1 MAEYNNYNTS
11 PIRRRNPIGM
21 NVAAFA
27 DVISKLDTKYQQ
39 IAQQQSAI
47 DMALAQLP
55 VNAAED
61 AWRMGL
67 ADDIHKQIDSI
78 DNPNDKYL
86 ASITAPKQIIS
97 RPDVIGRIRAQAEY
111 DNFVKQTQDRKDLTE
126 DDKAWALANNPYSY
140 QDTRDSNGRI
150 IGGTMWK
157 ANRTPVGIID
167 YNKILAEAKQLVF
180 QEAGGS
186 TDVVFHDAE
195 GKETTDPSKIAG
207 IMYTKNN
214 KWESID
220 KNKLNDILESAIDNT
235 PGARARL
242 DQDWEVANWKYSQM
256 SPEEQEINKP
266 TELFSSNGKKYTK
279 QEWYNNKFG
288 RAVNSMSGMNR
299 TTSIDYDN
307 NYSTF
312 MQARAAGTINSYNN
326 SSSPVDITTSLGTP
340 AYVETENVI
349 NKAFGKVESGI
360 QDLENI
366 IPGLKT
372 SPLWINAKNT
382 GDYTKMPHII
392 KGGRVY
398 KSLTPE
404 EKINVDQKLRDFND
418 NASLVNSVK
427 SKGGDYEAI
436 AFNGSFTT
444 GGELPGNNKYTT
456 SYMKMYDDF
465 VGEGN
470 TKLKYAFD
478 TEVELNNFAKES
490 GLNRSDYTIGRNEK
504 GMPCIIMNKNNTKN
518 YRALVIY
525 NESYQ
530 AKPGFWASLGSA
542 LGLNNDVYKGV
553 IGIDDKGVHHAN
565 LKVAQNLKRTSSYTP
580 PTQATT
586 LDGLNYYFKTVSD
599 KAKQVEQSLATN
611 RTATTTKHF
620 ELPAVANLKLAGA
633 DASEIKSALNTAAN
647 NIIGMNGSQYEIAS
661 FDEDTQTLSDKN
673 IKDRTALL
681 NDIKSYLLENKS
693 DLELI
698 LGTRIIDG
706 KAGYAIQIPKV
717 WNKSKNTFVDG
728 DMPVTELVIFN
739 PNDPILKS
747 MVDDT
752 KFKAAVTYDRLSRI
766 NGARHT
772 TFENDEVLFD
782 EQGNPH
788 INGIPATRTAAISYL
803 DKDQAYR
810 ELRDAVPT
818 GVKIVD
824 NKIQMTQNFSNSISN
839 FVKDYYGYEPGSS
852 ASSDKIIEL
861 VSQMINELR

>member
-1 MAEYNNYNTS
+1 MPYGLSNY
-11 PIRRRNPIGM
+11 RRTPIGL
-21 NVAAFA
+21 NTAAFA
-27 DVISKLDTKYQQ
+27 DVVGIIRNNSLQAD
-39 IAQQQSAI
+39 QQQSAI
-47 DMALAQLP
+47 DLALAQLP

-61 AWRMGL
+61 EWRTNLSDEIRAGGENIENPADRL
-67 ADDIHKQIDSI
+67 AYYTKAAGNIF
-78 DNPNDKYL
+78 N
-86 ASITAPKQIIS
+86 
-97 RPDVIGRIRAQAEY
+97 RPDVIGRIRAQAEF
-111 DNFVKQTQDRKDLTE
+111 DNFVKQTQARQDLTE

-140 QDTRDSNGRI
+140 KDTRDANGRI

-157 ANRTPVGIID
+157 ASRTPQGMID

-195 GKETTDPSKIAG
+195 GKPITNPTDITKVAG
-207 IMYTKNN
+207 IMYTKNGQ
-214 KWESID
+214 WQGID
-220 KNKLNDILESAIDNT
+220 KNKLNNILEAAIDNT

-242 DQDWEVANWKYSQM
+242 EQDWEVANWKYNQM
-256 SPEEQEINKP
+256 SPEEQITNKP
-266 TELFSSNGKKYTK
+266 SELFASNGKKYTK

-288 RAVNSMSGMNR
+288 RPVNSMSGMNR
-299 TTSIDYDN
+299 TTSIDYDK
-307 NYSTF
+307 NYSAF
-312 MQARAAGTINSYNN
+312 MQAKAA
-326 SSSPVDITTSLGTP
+326 SSMTSAGGVSTNTDITTGLGTP
-340 AYVETENVI
+340 AYIETENVV

-366 IPGLKT
+366 IPGLKN
-372 SPLWINAKNT
+372 SPIWINAKNT
-382 GDYTKMPHII
+382 GDYTKMSSII
-392 KGGRVY
+392 KGGRAY
-398 KSLTPE
+398 KHLTPE
-404 EKINVDQKLRDFND
+404 ERINVDQKLRDFND

-427 SKGGDYEAI
+427 SKGGDYDAI

-456 SYMKMYDDF
+456 SYMNMYDDF

-470 TKLKYAFD
+470 TKLRYAFD

-490 GLNRSDYTIGRNEK
+490 GLSRSDYTIGRNDK
-504 GMPCIIMNKNNTKN
+504 GMPCIIMDKSNTKN
-518 YRALVIY
+518 YRALNIY
-525 NESYQ
+525 GNSYQ
-530 AKPGFWASLGSA
+530 ANPGFWSSLGSA
-542 LGLNNDVYKGV
+542 LGLNNDIYKGV
-553 IGIDDKGVHHAN
+553 VGIDDEGVHHVN
-565 LKVAQNLKRTSSYTP
+565 HKVVQNFEITSSYIPT
-580 PTQATT
+580 TQATT
-586 LDGLNYYFKTVSD
+586 LKGLNDYFNIVSN

-611 RTATTTKHF
+611 RIATTTKHF

-681 NDIKSYLLENKS
+681 NDVKSYLLENKS

-728 DMPVTELVIFN
+728 DMPVTEIVIFN

-810 ELRDAVPT
+810 ELRDAVTT
-818 GVKIVD
+818 GVQIV
-824 NKIQMTQNFSNSISN
+824 NNRIQMTQTFNNSISS
-839 FVKDYYGYEPGSS
+839 FVKDYYGYEPGTS
-852 ASSDKIIEL
+852 ASSDKIVEL
-861 VSQMINELR
+861 ISQMINELK